1 MTIPDLWNVWRESIK
16 STQGC
21 FLESLLSGTYEF
33 LMMQLHEW
41 EWEWELWLM
50 LGNSPIPLK
59 SKNVD

>member
-41 EWEWELWLM
+41 EWELWLM